1 MLYLKLK
8 SFLSEVFWY
17 LSLLTQIQKLN
28 QGTQL
33 KIMLPTLILLL
44 PLLYAYGM
52 YSYLAGE
59 VNPAILNNYLKLHR
73 YRSSIAIRDRD
84 NNLIGSLFA
93 QSPFIT
99 IGAIKISP
107 IASNSLG

>member
-1 MLYLKLK
+1 MHYLKLK
-8 SFLSEVFWY
+8 YCLSQVFWH

-28 QGTQL
+28 QATQL

-44 PLLYAYGM
+44 PLIYAYGM

-59 VNPAILNNYLKLHR
+59 VNPTILNNYLKLHR

-84 NNLIGSLFA
+84 DNLIGTIPSQLE
-93 QSPFIT
+93 SPTKAFNHEQRQ
-99 IGAIKISP
+99 GA
-107 IASNSLG
+107 